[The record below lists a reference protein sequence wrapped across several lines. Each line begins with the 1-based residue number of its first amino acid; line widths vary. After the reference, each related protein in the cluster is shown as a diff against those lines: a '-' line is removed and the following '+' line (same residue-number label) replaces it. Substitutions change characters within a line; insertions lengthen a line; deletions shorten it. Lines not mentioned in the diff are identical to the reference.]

1 MNKLDILYGLEVIL
15 FKHKKTKKDF
25 IILEKLRNKNLI
37 DWFSWYDEKIGHFKY
52 DINTTHKGLLYY
64 TKNKKKEIQDRS
76 YNRFSYSIVS
86 FYLFNNP
93 KHLT

>member
-25 IILEKLRNKNLI
+25 IILQKLRNKNLI

-64 TKNKKKEIQDRS
+64 TKNKNKRRYKTGAIIGS
-76 YNRFSYSIVS
+76 LTL
-86 FYLFNNP
+86 LFPFIFLIIPNI
-93 KHLT
+93 